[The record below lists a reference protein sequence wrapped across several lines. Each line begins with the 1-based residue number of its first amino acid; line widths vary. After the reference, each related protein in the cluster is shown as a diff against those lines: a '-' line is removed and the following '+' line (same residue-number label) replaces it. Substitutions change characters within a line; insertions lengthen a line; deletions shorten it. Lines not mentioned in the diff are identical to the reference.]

1 MKIAMVFDGLGFGGI
16 ERVGIDYVKLLQK
29 LGHSV
34 DVYNLV
40 PNLNDMEHEFPSE
53 CKIIHHKFSNL
64 IAPETYSYGVK
75 KWWWG
80 KYAYP
85 LIHLILSA
93 YLSCIRLFTKHRKVN
108 YDITIAFSGHMND
121 LTFVVKN
128 FLINKKKICWL
139 HGALYNYMI
148 AAIGYS
154 ALYQQIKNLVVL
166 VDDAQEL
173 VLYYNKFL
181 KLNITKMYNP
191 TFIADRVI
199 DEKVVAKLKEE
210 NGDYL
215 LMVARFAY
223 PHKDHYTVVNT
234 VKILNEKY
242 RKNIKAVFV
251 GDGPEREKVKEY
263 CHKIGVSDHIVFAG
277 SRSDV
282 QNYYVASC
290 ILVHASVAGEG
301 LPTVILEAM
310 SFGKPMVVTDSKVG
324 PREILGNDEYGL
336 LCKIKDP
343 ENMAKQVVRL
353 LEDKQL
359 YQHYQ
364 KQGYK
369 RIEDFKPEVISKQL
383 EQLLSR
389 L

>member
-40 PNLNDMEHEFPSE
+40 PSMNDMEKEVPSD
-53 CKIIHHKFSNL
+53 CKIIHHQFSRM

-85 LIHLILSA
+85 TVHLALST
-93 YLSCIRLFTKHRKVN
+93 YLAFNRVFTKHRKIK
-108 YDITIAFSGHMND
+108 YDIAIAFSGHMND
-121 LTFVVKN
+121 LTFVAKD
-128 FLINKKKICWL
+128 FLTTKKKICWL
-139 HGALYNYMI
+139 HGALYGYML
-148 AAIGYS
+148 AATGFF

-166 VDDAQEL
+166 VDDAQEH
-173 VLYYNKFL
+173 VFRFNKFL
-181 KLNITKMYNP
+181 KLDITKMYNP
-191 TFIADRVI
+191 TFITDRLI
-199 DEKVVAKLKEE
+199 DEKAVVKLKEE
-210 NGDYL
+210 NGDFL

-242 RKNIKAVFV
+242 GKNIKAVFV
-251 GDGPEREKVKEY
+251 GDGPEKENIKEY
-263 CHKIGVSDHIVFAG
+263 CHKIGVSDYIVFTG

-282 QNYYVASC
+282 QNYYAASH
-290 ILVHASVAGEG
+290 ILIHASVAGEG
-301 LPTVILEAM
+301 LPTVMLEAM

-343 ENMAKQVVRL
+343 EDMAKQVVRL

-369 RIEDFKPEVISKQL
+369 RIEDFQPEVISKQL
-383 EQLLSR
+383 EKLLSSI
-389 L
+389 

>member
-85 LIHLILSA
+85 IVHLGLSA
-93 YLSCIRLFTKHRKVN
+93 YLCCIRFFTKHRKVK

-121 LTFVVKN
+121 LTFVAKN
-128 FLINKKKICWL
+128 FLITKKKICWL
-139 HGALYNYMI
+139 HGALYGYMI
-148 AAIGYS
+148 AATGFF

-166 VDDAQEL
+166 VNDAQEF
-173 VLYYNKFL
+173 VFSYNKFL

-191 TFIADRVI
+191 TFITDRVI
-199 DEKVVAKLKEE
+199 DEKVVAKLKEK
-210 NGDYL
+210 NGDSL

-242 RKNIKAVFV
+242 GKNIKAVFV
-251 GDGPEREKVKEY
+251 GDGPEKENVKEY
-263 CHKIGVSDHIVFAG
+263 CHKMGVSDYIVFTG

-282 QNYYVASC
+282 QNYYAASH
-290 ILVHASVAGEG
+290 ILIHASVAGEG

-343 ENMAKQVVRL
+343 EDMAQKVVRL

-383 EQLLSR
+383 EKLLSN